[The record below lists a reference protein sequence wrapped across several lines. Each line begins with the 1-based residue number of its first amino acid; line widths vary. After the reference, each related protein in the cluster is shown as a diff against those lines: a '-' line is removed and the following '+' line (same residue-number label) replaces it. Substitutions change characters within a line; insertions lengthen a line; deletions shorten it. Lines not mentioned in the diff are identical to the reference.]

1 MSKIK
6 KLTDVD
12 MQTVVGGFDKSKL
25 SEKEIVEW
33 HKLIANVDG
42 LERDKA
48 LGKATQQEVDLAD
61 EQLLNFIRNMMNK
74 YDMGVK

>member
-1 MSKIK
+1 MDKIK
-6 KLTDVD
+6 KISDVD
-12 MQTVVGGFDKSKL
+12 MGTVIGGFDKSKL

-33 HKLIANVDG
+33 HKLIANVEG